1 MKEAIANELIDGD
14 NGHLKF
20 TIGASGHAKGPV
32 MEKLMGKLGIPR
44 EEAAAIGDTVVDIP
58 LFERAVL
65 GIAVNTENSKVIE
78 RADYHLKDKDLR
90 NLIHIITDW

>member
-1 MKEAIANELIDGD
+1 MKEAIANELTDGD

-32 MEKLMGKLGIPR
+32 MDRLLEKLDIPHG
-44 EEAAAIGDTVVDIP
+44 EVAAIGDTVVDIP
-58 LFERAVL
+58 LFERATL

-78 RADYHLKDKDLR
+78 RTDYHLEDKDLR
-90 NLIHIITDW
+90 NLIPIITDW